1 MSDYMGDLGSL
12 LNVQTAGTI
21 VPKHTTNEKAGKSLD
36 MDGFL
41 QLMVAMLQNQT
52 MDSTADT
59 SEMMNQMVQM
69 SVVQAIT
76 DISTLVNQSTSLTY
90 AASLVGKEVTIGQ
103 YDAAG
108 KLHETVGEVTGTG
121 TLKGQQVVFIGNDC
135 YYLTDIM
142 AVGRLPDEVKTPG
155 SGSADSQEKVP
166 ETGESTEGN
175 PPESAEE
182 VPGAEEEMETPADSG
197 EDASEEPV

>member
-12 LNVQTAGTI
+12 LSVQTAGA
-21 VPKHTTNEKAGKSLD
+21 VEPKHSTNKKAGQSLD

-76 DISTLVNQSTSLTY
+76 DISTLVSQSTSLTY

-103 YDAAG
+103 YDDAG
-108 KLHETVGEVTGTG
+108 KLHETVGKVTGTG

-135 YYLTDIM
+135 YRLTDIM
-142 AVGRLPDEVKTPG
+142 AVGRLPDEVKAP

-166 ETGESTEGN
+166 AG
-175 PPESAEE
+175 
-182 VPGAEEEMETPADSG
+182 SG
-197 EDASEEPV
+197 EDASKRAG

>member
-12 LNVQTAGTI
+12 LNVQTAGAV
-21 VPKHTTNEKAGKSLD
+21 VPKHTTNKKAGQSLD

-59 SEMMNQMVQM
+59 SEMMSQMVQM

-76 DISTLVNQSTSLTY
+76 DISTLVSQSTSLTY

-108 KLHETVGEVTGTG
+108 KLHETVGKVTGTG
-121 TLKGQQVVFIGNDC
+121 TLKGQQVVFIGDDC

-142 AVGRLPDEVKTPG
+142 AVGRLPDEVKTPA
-155 SGSADSQEKVP
+155 SGGADSQEKAP
-166 ETGESTEGN
+166 ETGG
-175 PPESAEE
+175 SAERPP
-182 VPGAEEEMETPADSG
+182 VSTQDPSDGG
-197 EDASEEPV
+197 EDASEEPG